1 MKINILY
8 STVLLTLFLVLNIF
22 NARSQDPTFTQF
34 YSNPVYLNPA
44 FAGSS
49 GCPRISLNYRNEW
62 PSLSG
67 NYVTYCA
74 SFDTY
79 AKSISGG
86 LGIIAMHDQ
95 QGQATIQTSM
105 IGVIYSYNLK
115 VNRKF
120 SLMFGVKAAY
130 FQKFLDWNKLTFGD
144 MIDPRR
150 GFIYQTGDV

>member
-1 MKINILY
+1 MNLKR
-8 STVLLTLFLVLNIF
+8 LLLLGLFYISF
-22 NARSQDPTFTQF
+22 HSIAQDPTFTQF
-34 YSNPVYLNPA
+34 YANPIYLNPG
-44 FAGSS
+44 FAGTT

-105 IGVIYSYNLK
+105 IGGIYSYNLK
-115 VNRKF
+115 INRKF
-120 SLMFGVKAAY
+120 SLMIGVKAAY
-130 FQKFLDWNKLTFGD
+130 FQKFLDCLPVVEFR
-144 MIDPRR
+144 P
-150 GFIYQTGDV
+150 

>member
-8 STVLLTLFLVLNIF
+8 STVLLPLFLVLNIF

-105 IGVIYSYNLK
+105 IGGIYSYNLK

-130 FQKFLDWNKLTFGD
+130 FQKFLYWNKLTFGD
-144 MIDPRR
+144 MIDPK
-150 GFIYQTGDV
+150 FP